1 MQDRL
6 QKILSQAGI
15 GSRRFCETLISGGKV
30 SVNGE
35 IITELGSKA
44 DYDTDK
50 ITVDGKEIKIQ
61 KEKIYI
67 LLNKPEG
74 YTTTRSDPYAEK
86 TVMELLP
93 FKDEYLYPVGRLDVD
108 TSGMLLLT
116 NDGEFTQLLSHPK
129 HKIDK
134 TYLAKVK
141 GKISPSDL
149 RKLESGIVLDDGLT
163 APAEASLVR
172 YLDAPN
178 VSVVKLVIHEGRK
191 RQVRRMFQN
200 IFHDVIKLSRTSIG
214 FLKLDDLKIGQFR
227 NLTKDEVR
235 LLKAQASGK
244 RINRQR

>member
-30 SVNGE
+30 RVNGE

-44 DYDTDK
+44 DYNTDK

-178 VSVVKLVIHEGRK
+178 VSVVKLIIHEGRK

-227 NLTKDEVR
+227 YLTKDEVR